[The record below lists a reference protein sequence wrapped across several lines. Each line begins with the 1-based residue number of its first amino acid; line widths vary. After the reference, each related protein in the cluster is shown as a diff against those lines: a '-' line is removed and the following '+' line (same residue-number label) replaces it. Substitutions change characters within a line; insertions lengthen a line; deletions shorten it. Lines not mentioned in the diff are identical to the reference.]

1 MIKIKAILFGS
12 IGTIVETSEIQR
24 VAFNKAFKISGLNW
38 YWSKVQY
45 QKFLKKPGGEK
56 RIKKYAKSK
65 KKLVNSL
72 KIRNLKTRLFNNYI
86 IKNKLKPRKG
96 IIKLI
101 KECKRYNIKLGF
113 VSTTSLNNINSIF
126 LSLNNYIKKKDFNF
140 IGHNRLIKNQ
150 KPSPE
155 IYNLAI
161 NKLKIKHN
169 ECIAIEDSAQSMK
182 SAKKANIKCVVF
194 PGKYHKDDKFKGAYK
209 VINNL
214 NKFNILEI

>member
-1 MIKIKAILFGS
+1 MKEDVLKGYKVGADDYLKKPFDSDVLLFKIKAILFGS

-101 KECKRYNIKLGF
+101 KECKRYNI
-113 VSTTSLNNINSIF
+113 NS
-126 LSLNNYIKKKDFNF
+126 S
-140 IGHNRLIKNQ
+140 
-150 KPSPE
+150 
-155 IYNLAI
+155 
-161 NKLKIKHN
+161 
-169 ECIAIEDSAQSMK
+169 
-182 SAKKANIKCVVF
+182 
-194 PGKYHKDDKFKGAYK
+194 
-209 VINNL
+209 
-214 NKFNILEI
+214 